1 MFSVIYRLF
10 GDRSCFLI
18 KSTRLPSETSLPP
31 PTRLT
36 LPLSLILSL
45 IFPTW
50 VMAFVIPNDSRNKSA
65 VMRSHWVRF
74 FLSLKSP
81 FTARHSQPVPETQ
94 TGSCIRAPVNQQET
108 DQFLPREDLPAAKMD
123 TLSSWACVFFPTSK
137 TLLSFDSLELISCV
151 NATCYVSKLS
161 LMTSLA
167 YLLIY
172 LAFLLCVFAD
182 L

>member
-1 MFSVIYRLF
+1 MSSVIYRLF

-50 VMAFVIPNDSRNKSA
+50 VMAFVIPNDSRNKST
-65 VMRSHWVRF
+65 VMRSHWVSF

-81 FTARHSQPVPETQ
+81 FTAPHSQPVPETQ

-123 TLSSWACVFFPTSK
+123 TLSSWACVVFFQYPR
-137 TLLSFDSLELISCV
+137 L
-151 NATCYVSKLS
+151 Y
-161 LMTSLA
+161 
-167 YLLIY
+167 YLLTHWSSY
-172 LAFLLCVFAD
+172 PGLVLMPPAMFPNSALWHL
-182 L
+182 